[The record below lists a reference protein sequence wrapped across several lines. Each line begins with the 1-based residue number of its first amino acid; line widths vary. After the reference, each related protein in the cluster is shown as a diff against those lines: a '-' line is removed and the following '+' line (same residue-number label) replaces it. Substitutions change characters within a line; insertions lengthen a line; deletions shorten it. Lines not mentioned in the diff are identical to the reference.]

1 MVPFRFRFGLAAL
14 LGAGLLLPAAP
25 ANAQPDPAP
34 TSGASPRTS
43 AGPVAGGPLSGYTG
57 TFATPLPPSAAASP
71 YVGRYY
77 YSPTAYEAYSPV
89 IETRSQIFMTTINY
103 PGLYG
108 WYYASVPAVAYNTR
122 PSASNFYT
130 ASVTDVLPPRTVTL
144 TPTVRAVP
152 MPTPA
157 PEPEATARVN
167 VLVPSDAALYIQ
179 GVRMNETGSY
189 REFVSPPL
197 VPGEDYT
204 YNLRAVWRDSGREVA
219 SDKLVH
225 VRPGERYDVDLTR
238 ATASSE
244 PPSTLRTMPREAP
257 EQPGGSTLRTQP
269 RP

>member
-1 MVPFRFRFGLAAL
+1 MVPFRFTFGLAAV
-14 LGAGLLLPAAP
+14 LGGSLLLTATPAD
-25 ANAQPDPAP
+25 AQPAP
-34 TSGASPRTS
+34 TSGASPYTS
-43 AGPVAGGPLSGYTG
+43 AGPVAAGPLSGYTG
-57 TFATPLPPSAAASP
+57 MFPTPLPPSAAASP

-89 IETRSQIFMTTINY
+89 IETPSRIFMTSINY

-108 WYYASVPAVAYNTR
+108 AYYASVPALAYNTR

-130 ASVTDVLPPRTVTL
+130 AGVTDVLPPRTVTL

-152 MPTPA
+152 LPTPA

-167 VLVPSDAALYIQ
+167 VLVPSQATLYIQ

-204 YNLRAVWRDSGREVA
+204 YNLRAVWSEDGRDVTRNQ
-219 SDKLVH
+219 LIH
-225 VRPGERYDVDLTR
+225 VRPGERYEVDLTR
-238 ATASSE
+238 PAESREE
-244 PPSTLRTMPREAP
+244 PGASTLRT
-257 EQPGGSTLRTQP
+257 
-269 RP
+269 RPLP